1 MTRTRASSGTD
12 EVTAAPRRGRGHLF
26 HASRMAVGTLASRIS
41 GFGKA
46 TLLVYAIGGTSATV
60 GGQVFDVANSAP
72 TFLYG
77 LIAGGVLGAILVP
90 QITQAIADG
99 PAGRDR
105 LDRLLTLTLLGAAI
119 VTALLT
125 AAAPMV
131 VMLYAA
137 GWTPAWLALATAM
150 AYWCLPQVFFFI
162 VYTVLAQLLNAHDR
176 FTAAAWAPALSN
188 LVASA
193 GIVVFLIAVPTGL
206 GDVESWTPG
215 MVALIAGSATLG
227 VVVQALVL
235 LPSLRAIGF
244 RFRPRLGLMGLG
256 AASRIA
262 AWTFLAVLAGQLSY
276 IVVSNVAA
284 TAGQVLNEAGTTG
297 ASLNSL
303 SYAYL
308 LVLLPHGIATVSLAT
323 AMFTSLSR
331 AANTR
336 DFDSFQNNLQR
347 TSALVTLLTLPA
359 AVILAALGPWIT
371 TVIWGTPV
379 IGIVLQP
386 LAIGLLGFS
395 QTYVLNRALFALHS
409 GFQPFMNQ
417 AIAALVT
424 GCGAAVIGMTAPAEV
439 RVVGIAGVVIVSNSV
454 SWLVAY
460 LSVRRAL
467 RKLGAERPRHS
478 FSRLTLSTW
487 VSASVSAITA
497 WALVAAT
504 TSWAETSNVA
514 MTVAG
519 ILVAVSAIGVFAL
532 VNLVVARPT
541 RIRSL
546 LS

>member
-1 MTRTRASSGTD
+1 MTRTRAISEAG
-12 EVTAAPRRGRGHLF
+12 ELTAVPRRGRGHLV
-26 HASRMAVGTLASRIS
+26 HASRMAVGTLVSRIS

-46 TLLVYAIGGTSATV
+46 TLLVYAIGGTSAAV

-72 TFLYG
+72 TLLYG

-99 PAGRDR
+99 PTGRDR
-105 LDRLLTLTLLGAAI
+105 LDRLLTLTLLGAVI

-125 AAAPMV
+125 AAAPLV

-137 GWTPAWLALATAM
+137 GWTPAWVALATAM

-215 MVALIAGSATLG
+215 MVTLIAGSATLG
-227 VVVQALVL
+227 VVVQASVL

-262 AWTFLAVLAGQLSY
+262 AWTFLAVIAGQLSY

-284 TAGQVLNEAGTTG
+284 TAGQVLNEAGISG

-331 AANTR
+331 AANAR
-336 DFDSFQNNLQR
+336 DFVSFQNNLQR
-347 TSALVTLLTLPA
+347 TSALVTLVTLPA
-359 AVILAALGPWIT
+359 TVVLTALGPWIT

-395 QTYVLNRALFALHS
+395 QTFVLNRALFALRS
-409 GFQPFMNQ
+409 GFHPFINQ
-417 AIAALVT
+417 AVAALVT
-424 GCGAAVIGMTAPAEV
+424 GSGAAAIGVTAPAEM
-439 RVVGIAGVVIVSNSV
+439 RVVGIAGVVIVSNSM
-454 SWLVAY
+454 SWLIAY
-460 LSVRRAL
+460 LSVRRVL
-467 RKLGAERPRHS
+467 RKSGAERPMHS
-478 FSRLTLSTW
+478 FAWLRLSTW
-487 VSASVSAITA
+487 LSAGIAAAVA
-497 WALVAAT
+497 WASVAAT
-504 TSWAETSNVA
+504 RSWAETSLVG
-514 MTVAG
+514 MTAAG
-519 ILVAVSAIGVFAL
+519 IVVAVATVGVFTL
-532 VNLVVARPT
+532 VTAVVVRPA
-541 RIRSL
+541 RIRGL